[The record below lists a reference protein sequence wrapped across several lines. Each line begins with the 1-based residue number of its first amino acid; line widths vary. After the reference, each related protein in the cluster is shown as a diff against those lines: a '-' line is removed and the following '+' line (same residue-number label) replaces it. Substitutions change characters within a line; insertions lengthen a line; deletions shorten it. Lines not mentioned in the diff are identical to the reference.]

1 MKFAAI
7 ADWAESDSYTVT
19 FMCAQLGVSTS
30 GYYKWRGKSRSAR
43 DLRDDELTALI
54 EYHYEHLNGR
64 PGVRRM
70 RAELAAGGHRVSH
83 KRVWRLMKVAGL
95 EGRHPK
101 AWKRTTVAG
110 DSPVGAPDLIGRDFT
125 AAEANTK
132 WCGDITYVRTWNG
145 WAYLATVIDLHSR
158 MVVGWAVADHMRTEL
173 VTDALDMAIARRR
186 PPGKVIFHSDRGTQY
201 TSTDFDKYCTK
212 NNIRRSLGRTGICFD
227 NAVAESF
234 FASYKKELIHTRPWP
249 TLKALKKSTFTWI
262 EEYYNRA
269 RRHSTLGY
277 LTPAEFELGF
287 RDIYDSPLN
296 CSGHFSGNTPKREIV
311 HLGLRSGLL
320 TSRIFHEGGF
330 FASGIIAALT
340 VSFYGTF
347 ATICNFGYRN
357 TCKRFLGLL
366 RPLRVP
372 TFAAVQAG
380 TVPHA
385 GTFASSSAN
394 THTSRSSPP

>member
-1 MKFAAI
+1 TTASPACRPHQR
-7 ADWAESDSYTVT
+7 SDAKSR
-19 FMCAQLGVSTS
+19 
-30 GYYKWRGKSRSAR
+30 YYKWRGKSRSAR
-43 DLRDDELTALI
+43 DLRDDELTTLI
-54 EYHYEHLNGR
+54 ECLYKRLNGR

-83 KRVWRLMKVAGL
+83 KRVWRLMKAAGL

-110 DSPVGAPDLIGRDFT
+110 DDPVAAPDLIGRDFT
-125 AAEANTK
+125 AAEMNTK

-173 VTDALDMAIARRR
+173 VTDALEMAIARRR
-186 PPGKVIFHSDRGTQY
+186 PPGKVVFHSDRGTQY
-201 TSTDFDKYCTK
+201 TSTEFDKYCTK

-249 TLKALKKSTFTWI
+249 TLKALTKSTFTWI

-287 RDIYDSPLN
+287 RDIYEL
-296 CSGHFSGNTPKREIV
+296 
-311 HLGLRSGLL
+311 
-320 TSRIFHEGGF
+320 
-330 FASGIIAALT
+330 AA
-340 VSFYGTF
+340 
-347 ATICNFGYRN
+347 
-357 TCKRFLGLL
+357 
-366 RPLRVP
+366 
-372 TFAAVQAG
+372 
-380 TVPHA
+380 
-385 GTFASSSAN
+385 
-394 THTSRSSPP
+394 